1 MRNLFY
7 SIIALCSVTAFG
19 QEKTYSFDKKVSY
32 KISVPDEY
40 SDYLGTKEMYF
51 INYISKDAL

>member
-7 SIIALCSVTAFG
+7 SLIALCSLTAFG
-19 QEKTYSFDKKVSY
+19 QEKTYTFDKKVSY

-40 SDYLGTKEMYF
+40 SAYFTNKDIYVDYYKEI
-51 INYISKDAL
+51 ING